1 MNDWKKVFSTSD
13 LASAAL
19 VTGILNENEIPA
31 KVLDKKDSAFVFM
44 GKAEVYVPAINEHT
58 ALELIKSINLDSI
71 EA

>member
-44 GKAEVYVPAINEHT
+44 GKAEVYG
-58 ALELIKSINLDSI
+58 S
-71 EA
+71 

>member
-44 GKAEVYVPAINEHT
+44 GKAEVYVPSINEHT